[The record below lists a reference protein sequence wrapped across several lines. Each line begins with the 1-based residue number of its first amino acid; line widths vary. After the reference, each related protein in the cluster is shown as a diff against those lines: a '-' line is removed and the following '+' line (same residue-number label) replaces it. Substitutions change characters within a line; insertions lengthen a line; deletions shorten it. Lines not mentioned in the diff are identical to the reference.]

1 MVKFA
6 SPVMVKTSASAVTKP
21 FSMLAKQDSLPPLPV
36 PALQQTMEK
45 YLSAIKPLVDEEE
58 FEYTQDLVK
67 DFLKPNGDGEHL
79 QNRLIQKAKT
89 ETNWVSNDLSE
100 LWNINFTYI
109 IGSFFL

>member
-1 MVKFA
+1 
-6 SPVMVKTSASAVTKP
+6 MVKTSASGVTKP

-79 QNRLIQKAKT
+79 QNKLIQKAKT
-89 ETNWVSNDLSE
+89 ETNWVSINATLSS
-100 LWNINFTYI
+100 LSC
-109 IGSFFL
+109 GV